1 MSDFI
6 VFGGI
11 NMDLFAYL
19 PRSPEEGETIE
30 ANSME
35 FFLGGKGANQAVALA
50 RLGAQVSFVGT
61 VGKDLF
67 GQDLESLIER
77 EKVNIKNL
85 RKKKGKSG
93 VALINVLE
101 DGRNEVVA
109 FSGANKISK
118 SKQVSNKELEACLIV
133 IGTMEL
139 EEVETSDLF
148 RRAKQNNCL
157 TILNLAPYKEPSKLL
172 LEQTDILVVN
182 ETEFLGLLNKTCH
195 SVDID
200 FIDKNISS
208 LKIPSHVNVVITLGD
223 LGAIAYANG
232 KRKYYKSKKVKAIDT
247 VGAGDCFVG
256 ALGFSFSKNPDI
268 FSAVKFANSAASLSV
283 TKKGAA
289 KSMPS
294 YDEVV
299 NNL

>member
-1 MSDFI
+1 M
-6 VFGGI
+6 
-11 NMDLFAYL
+11 
-19 PRSPEEGETIE
+19 
-30 ANSME
+30 
-35 FFLGGKGANQAVALA
+35 GGKGANQAVALA
-50 RLGAQVSFVGT
+50 RLGAKVSFVGT

-77 EKVNIKNL
+77 ENVNIKNL
-85 RKKKGKSG
+85 SRKKGQSG

-109 FSGANKISK
+109 FPGINKNSK
-118 SKQVSNKELEACLIV
+118 SKQVSNQELEACSIV

-148 RRAKQNNCL
+148 KRAKQNHCL

-172 LEQTDILVVN
+172 LEQTDILVIN
-182 ETEFLGLLNKTCH
+182 ETEFLGLLNKAPQ
-195 SVDID
+195 SVDLD
-200 FIDKNISS
+200 FIDKNFSS
-208 LKIPSHVNVVITLGD
+208 LNIPSHVNVVITLGD
-223 LGAIAYANG
+223 SGVIAYEKE
-232 KRKYYKSKKVKAIDT
+232 KRKYFKSRKVKAIDT

-256 ALGFSFSKNPDI
+256 ALGFSLSENPDM
-268 FSAVKFANSAASLSV
+268 FSAVKFANCAASLSV

-299 NNL
+299 NKL